1 MTTPKKPEWFE
12 LAQSDGGKPRTPVKS
27 GARGVLLALPLML
40 IGAGVVVAQTA
51 DDSPAVA
58 KSVTSVASA
67 APQLNDAPASSAI
80 KSSSVKPM
88 QPAIATPP
96 TGGGDDDDDDYED
109 DEDENDDDEDQDDD

>member
-12 LAQSDGGKPRTPVKS
+12 LAESDGGKPRTPVKS

-58 KSVTSVASA
+58 ESVNVASA

-80 KSSSVKPM
+80 KSSSAKPI

-96 TGGGDDDDDDYED
+96 TGGGDDDDDDDDDDYEDED
-109 DEDENDDDEDQDDD
+109 DEDDD

>member
-12 LAQSDGGKPRTPVKS
+12 LAQSDGGKPRTPVQS
-27 GARGVLLALPLML
+27 GARGVLLALPLLL

-58 KSVTSVASA
+58 ESVTSVASA
-67 APQLNDAPASSAI
+67 TPLVSAAI
-80 KSSSVKPM
+80 TTA
-88 QPAIATPP
+88 PAIATPP

-109 DEDENDDDEDQDDD
+109 DEDENDEDDEDDEDDD